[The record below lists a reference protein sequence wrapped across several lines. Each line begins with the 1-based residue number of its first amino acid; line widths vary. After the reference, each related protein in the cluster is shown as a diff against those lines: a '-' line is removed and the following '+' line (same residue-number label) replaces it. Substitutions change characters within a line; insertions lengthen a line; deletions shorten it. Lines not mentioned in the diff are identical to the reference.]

1 MIDVHPTAVI
11 HPSAE
16 LAPGVQVGAYAV
28 LGERV
33 RVGAHTQI
41 GPHAIIEPFTS
52 IGQEC
57 RIFPGAIVGASPQDL
72 KFTGEESYL
81 VIGDRNVIREC
92 VTINRATGLG
102 ETTRI
107 GDDNL
112 LMAYVHVA
120 HNCVI
125 GSHTVLSNG
134 VTLAGHI
141 VVEDYAR
148 IGGLTGLHQFIRI
161 GKMAMIGG
169 MSRLTQDVP
178 PFMLVEGNPA
188 KVYGTNVVLL
198 QRCEVP
204 SNVRTTLKRAYKLLY
219 RSGLNVSQA
228 LERMAGLDPSPE
240 LAHLRAFVDR
250 STRGLT
256 GLGAKLA
263 QGVEEGEA
271 VDEDHIPTDLRL
283 S

>member
-1 MIDVHPTAVI
+1 M
-11 HPSAE
+11 
-16 LAPGVQVGAYAV
+16 GAYAV
-28 LGERV
+28 VGERV
-33 RVGAHTQI
+33 TIGARTEI
-41 GPHAIIEPFTS
+41 GPHAILEPFTS

-81 VIGDRNVIREC
+81 VMGDRNVVREC

-112 LMAYVHVA
+112 FMAYVHVA

-204 SNVRTTLKRAYKLLY
+204 ANVRTTLKRAYKLLY

-256 GLGAKLA
+256 GLGAKAA
-263 QGVEEGEA
+263 QADEEGDA
-271 VDEDHIPTDLRL
+271 TSDEGAGLTDLRL